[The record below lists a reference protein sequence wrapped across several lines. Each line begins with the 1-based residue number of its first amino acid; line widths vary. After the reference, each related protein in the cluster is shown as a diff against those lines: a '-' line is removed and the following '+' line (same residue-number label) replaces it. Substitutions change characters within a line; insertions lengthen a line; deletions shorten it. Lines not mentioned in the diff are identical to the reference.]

1 MAETKDTYY
10 WKALFRDGSKLD
22 QYEYESLK
30 PDERKCLS
38 DLIGLTDKF
47 ELHPTR
53 AGYPG
58 FGVEVPIDAA
68 PQYMLFWKPEPQGKA
83 FDDDGTK
90 KRDIIVAIGFA
101 RNGISYMQGIELDS
115 RKILRWEQPTPKSQP
130 TRDLTKVISR
140 VA

>member
-10 WKALFRDGSKLD
+10 WKALFIDGSTLD

-30 PDERKCLS
+30 PEERKNIS
-38 DLIGLTDKF
+38 DFVGLTHKI

-58 FGVEVPIDAA
+58 FGVDIPIDAS
-68 PQYMLFWKPEPQGKA
+68 PQYMLFWKPKSKGGDIDK
-83 FDDDGTK
+83 DGTK
-90 KRDIIVAIGFA
+90 RRDIIVAIGFA

-115 RKILRWEQPTPKSQP
+115 RTVVRWEQDTPKRQP
-130 TRDLTKVISR
+130 TRDLTKVASR